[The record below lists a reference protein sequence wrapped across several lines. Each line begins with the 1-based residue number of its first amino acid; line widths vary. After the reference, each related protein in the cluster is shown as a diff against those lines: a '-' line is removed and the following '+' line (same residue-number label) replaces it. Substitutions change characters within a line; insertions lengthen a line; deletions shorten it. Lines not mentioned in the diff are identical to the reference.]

1 MPKSLMIPRDDNGA
15 SYPATREQLAAK
27 LDVDAAGDASDAL
40 DTGRG
45 LHEPGLIA
53 LFSDVDAY
61 YEHWNGE
68 GSPPDPA
75 ATGLPLTAEGLKYAT
90 TPPGWKI
97 VVKRR
102 GGDDGTLWIS
112 YCR

>member
-15 SYPATREQLAAK
+15 SYPATREELAEK
-27 LDVDAAGDASDAL
+27 LTVDASGDVSAVL

-45 LHEPGLIA
+45 NQPGLLA

-61 YEHWNGE
+61 YQHWDGE
-68 GSPPDPA
+68 GSTPDPA
-75 ATGLPLTAEGLKYAT
+75 VTGLPLTAEGLKYAT
-90 TPPGWKI
+90 TPPNWKI

-102 GGDDGTLWIS
+102 GSDDGTLWIS